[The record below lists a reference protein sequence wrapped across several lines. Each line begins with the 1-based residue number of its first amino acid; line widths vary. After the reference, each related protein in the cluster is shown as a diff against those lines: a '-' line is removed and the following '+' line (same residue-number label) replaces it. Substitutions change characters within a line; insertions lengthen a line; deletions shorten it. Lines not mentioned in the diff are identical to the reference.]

1 MIECRIVNIA
11 VRAAAVEGRRIH
23 QCVERGIFLQPSH
36 KIGVGKEGAAEGD
49 KIPSAIAN
57 RRLSASAEADDEQ
70 LRAIAGAI
78 TREVKLPADGFVV
91 GELVQEALHGKSWT
105 PPPHLCSVP
114 P

>member
-1 MIECRIVNIA
+1 MRGDGIGKGVGVDDI
-11 VRAAAVEGRRIH
+11 RRGEWPTAFHPRDQI
-23 QCVERGIFLQPSH
+23 R
-36 KIGVGKEGAAEGD
+36 VGKEGAAEGD

-78 TREVKLPADGFVV
+78 AREVKLPADGFVV